1 MYNLQVFE
9 SMVDV
14 YTMEDIKV
22 NKQSI
27 KISKLID
34 KTLCMNDKFL
44 KLHKENCFKDYC
56 FNWLYPIETDVYKKG
71 KIYTFIIRTVD
82 KELVEY
88 FKKYLINE
96 YTESLKVLTIKT
108 KLIPQCTI
116 EKIYSITP
124 LIIKA
129 QGYWKNNLTFK
140 QFEERIFSN
149 LIKKYNEYFN
159 IKINENFSL
168 YNNIVISNKKP
179 ISMPVKGVRLLG
191 DKVTLYISNNE
202 MSQKLAYFALGVGLG
217 EVNGRSAGFCNYKY
231 L

>member
-1 MYNLQVFE
+1 MNDLKVFE
-9 SMVDV
+9 LMVDV

-22 NKQSI
+22 NEQPT

-34 KTLCMNDKFL
+34 KTLCRNDKFL
-44 KLHKENCFKDYC
+44 KLHKRNCFKNYC
-56 FNWLYPIETDVYKKG
+56 FNWLYPIETDLYKKG

-88 FKKYLINE
+88 FNKCLINE
-96 YTESLKVLTIKT
+96 HTESLKVLTIKT
-108 KLIPQCTI
+108 KVIPQKPI

-140 QFEERIFSN
+140 QFEERIISN
-149 LIKKYNEYFN
+149 LIKKYNDYFN
-159 IKINENFSL
+159 VKIDENFLL
-168 YNNIVISNKKP
+168 YNNIVINNKKP
-179 ISMPVKGVRLLG
+179 ISMPVKGVKLLG

-202 MSQKLAYFALGVGLG
+202 ISQKLAYFALGVGLA
-217 EVNGRSAGFCNYKY
+217 EANARSAGFCNYQY